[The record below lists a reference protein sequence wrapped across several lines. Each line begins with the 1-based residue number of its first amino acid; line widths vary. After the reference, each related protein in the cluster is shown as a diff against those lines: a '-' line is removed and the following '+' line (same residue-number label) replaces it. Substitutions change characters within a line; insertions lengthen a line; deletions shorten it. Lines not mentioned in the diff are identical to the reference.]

1 MGANIFDPANLTGA
15 IMTLAVLTFLIK
27 DNPVFDLFQNGFVG
41 LYFAYS
47 IGLTYHSYIRP
58 TIVDDI
64 AKKGQYSYIIPVV
77 LGLLV
82 YFMFVPSLNWI
93 ARYPMSFW
101 VGYGAG
107 YILAFQPGSL
117 MPQIYN
123 TFIKFYGKASF
134 LDNLNAILLFISV
147 VTALAYFFFT
157 VRKQGT
163 AVGFAAETG
172 RWVIMIALGAAFGS
186 TVLYRITLFVGR
198 MQFLLGDW
206 LGILK

>member
-15 IMTLAVLTFLIK
+15 IVTLAVLSFLIK
-27 DNPVFDLFQNGFVG
+27 DNPVFDLFQHGFVG

-64 AKKGQYSYIIPVV
+64 VKKGHYSYVIPVI

-82 YFMFVPSLNWI
+82 YFMFVPSMNWI

-107 YILAFQPGSL
+107 YILAFQPGTL

-123 TFIKFYGKASF
+123 TFIRFYGKATF
-134 LDNLNAILLFISV
+134 LDNLNAILLFIGV
-147 VTALAYFFFT
+147 ITALAYFFFT

-163 AVGFAAETG
+163 AVGLAAETG

-206 LGILK
+206 LGLLK